1 MVVLAGNVSA
11 GNAAPGQPA
20 IAGNV
25 SSAGSPGSALT
36 PSATMAVAAAA
47 PKALPL
53 AGNGTSPQL
62 AQAVAP
68 AVATGAP
75 RSPAGVQKAAPA
87 PNADNGLS
95 TLSRVGSANALFP
108 SLSAA
113 LAPTAAPAPNPYN
126 TLTPGTDITKLSAMV
141 VELLL
146 TGQGLYPFSAADQY
160 AIATTVNNLISPYP
174 HIVELSNIGVTPGH
188 LSCFLWIT
196 DIPLL

>member
-1 MVVLAGNVSA
+1 M
-11 GNAAPGQPA
+11 
-20 IAGNV
+20 
-25 SSAGSPGSALT
+25 
-36 PSATMAVAAAA
+36 
-47 PKALPL
+47 
-53 AGNGTSPQL
+53 
-62 AQAVAP
+62 
-68 AVATGAP
+68 ATGAP